1 MGSFYGVIRIQRG
14 LLIPQANRNAIPGD
28 YFENLRRMYKQSD
41 ALIRSNTRYGWVP
54 RVGGRVIPRD
64 KCCLVTEVL
73 GADPA
78 ANLKP

>member
-1 MGSFYGVIRIQRG
+1 MGLSAERFRIQRG
-14 LLIPQANRNAIPGD
+14 LIPQANRNAIPGD

-41 ALIRSNTRYGWVP
+41 ALIRNTRYGWVP
-54 RVGGRVIPRD
+54 RVDGRVIPRD